1 VLEFVA
7 QHPTVCIAVIM
18 LSFAFCEWRSGTLRS
33 RYGTREDAPLEG
45 AITLLFGA
53 VIYPG
58 VIFGISTIGRAWLPQ
73 AEGAL
78 AHLPWWQM
86 VLLFLLLDDFT
97 QYWWHRASHTPLLW
111 PLHRAHHSAPYMSVR
126 VVYRNN
132 FFYYAL
138 MPGVWLS
145 SALVYLG
152 LGAVYPFYLVVKLA
166 VICGAHSETR
176 WDAVL
181 YRHRALRPIA
191 WLLEHTIST
200 PATHF
205 AHHAMFQ
212 DDGVGFY
219 KGNFGNLL
227 FVWDQLF
234 GTAHFSRRYP
244 ERVGLAEDVAYGAER
259 WWVQLWYP
267 LVKSRRRCST
277 LAGLAG
283 TETSPGRIVA
293 MTPG

>member
-1 VLEFVA
+1 MLEFVA
-7 QHPTVCIAVIM
+7 QHSTITVALIM
-18 LSFAFCEWRSGTLRS
+18 LAFAACEWRSGTLRS
-33 RYGTREDAPLEG
+33 RYETSEDAPLEA

-58 VIFGISTIGRAWLPQ
+58 VLLAVAAIGRAWIPQ

-78 AHLPWWQM
+78 AALPWWQM
-86 VLLFLLLDDFT
+86 LLLFLIVDDFT

-126 VVYRNN
+126 IVYRNN

-145 SALVYLG
+145 SVLVF
-152 LGAVYPFYLVVKLA
+152 LGAGIVYPFYLVTKLA
-166 VICGAHSETR
+166 VICGAHSEAR

-181 YRHRALRPIA
+181 YRHRALRPLA
-191 WLLEHTIST
+191 WLVEHTIST

-212 DDGVGFY
+212 DDGVGHY

-244 ERVGLAEDVAYGAER
+244 ERVGLAEDICHGAER
-259 WWVQLWYP
+259 WWVQLFYP
-267 LVKSRRRCST
+267 LVKSKRAASALGEQPVVER
-277 LAGLAG
+277 A
-283 TETSPGRIVA
+283 VA
-293 MTPG
+293 